1 MFWRKKKRIANNFYV
16 ALVSLH
22 PRCAESWPQ
31 DEEILAL
38 TGASGLAVASA
49 DAEPGPALEI
59 VCLGESE
66 AGVIETARKE
76 FEERFGAWSVT
87 DVLATEVETP
97 GPMMRAATRA
107 QTEDWDGRLY
117 ATAVP
122 ILASRAPD
130 GRAEDLRWL
139 ADAWSTGW
147 GAGAKG
153 EQEIW
158 YFEARAKSL
167 ADGSTPAARD
177 LVHVGL
183 WLRTH
188 DGDVALWTARRL
200 LRQEGLLLLEVLDS
214 TPAERQGQSPE
225 FQAQFDAAV
234 RDGIAVAILS
244 GPGGNQAVYDIND
257 PDEKLTKAA

>member
-1 MFWRKKKRIANNFYV
+1 MFWRKKKRSANFYV
-16 ALVSLH
+16 ALVALH
-22 PRCAESWPQ
+22 PRCAETWPH

-38 TGASGLAVASA
+38 SGMSPVAAAPA
-49 DAEPGPALEI
+49 DADPGPALEI
-59 VCLGESE
+59 VCLGDSE
-66 AGVIETARKE
+66 AVIIETARKE
-76 FEERFGAWSVT
+76 FEARFGAWSVI
-87 DVLATEVETP
+87 DVVATEVETP
-97 GPMMRAATRA
+97 GPMMRAATRS
-107 QTEDWDGRLY
+107 QTEEWDGKLY
-117 ATAVP
+117 SAAVP
-122 ILASRAPD
+122 VLASRTPD

-167 ADGSTPAARD
+167 ADGDLPAAKD

-188 DGDVALWTARRL
+188 DPDVAVWTARRL

-214 TPAERQGQSPE
+214 SPAERQNQSNE
-225 FQAQFDAAV
+225 FQAQFDAAI

-244 GPGGNQAVYDIND
+244 GPGGNQAVYDISD